1 LEKKWSERWSEIGLT
16 KRQIEI
22 LMLINENPKISRKQL
37 SEKLNINPSVIQKH
51 MKKLKEKRALRRI
64 GPDRGGYWEVLGM
77 RDEE

>member
-51 MKKLKEKRALRRI
+51 MKN
-64 GPDRGGYWEVLGM
+64 
-77 RDEE
+77 